1 MTVSVIC
8 MILRKLKLIKRD
20 LDEIAK
26 VIPLMYRDVHPNIQI
41 KLFL

>member
-26 VIPLMYRDVHPNIQI
+26 AIPLIVQRYTSQYTN
-41 KLFL
+41 

>member
-26 VIPLMYRDVHPNIQI
+26 VTPLIVQRYTSQYTN
-41 KLFL
+41 